1 MATNIIV
8 KKTHEISDELW
19 AQIVD
24 GFNESFGLHATI
36 NGVKNG
42 WYVANPWGYAY
53 HAMAMDEND
62 ELMAY
67 NVFTPAQY
75 ENGLTV
81 VVSGS
86 TFVRKKFRKNVM
98 LFASLIKALR
108 KRCLADGFDIEV
120 GVPNHNSLDYH
131 CKLNKVKM
139 VKDLPYF
146 VLPIVLSKTVGIKLP
161 RLIDAIWS
169 LLVRCHLAANVL
181 WSCLFNGAEKDR
193 KYAIATNDEFY
204 RTRFQKNEYTSVV
217 KGCYR
222 FVYRMY
228 SEDGKRV
235 AYLMDFREEDKKS
248 YKALVTASRYI
259 RSHEQVDAILYVG
272 FMHFKQCFMVK
283 LPEKMAPKRLPLTC
297 YVLNK
302 ENEQL
307 YYDITDPD
315 KWNFSLMSFDVR

>member
-1 MATNIIV
+1 MAANIIV

-19 AQIVD
+19 TQIVD

-36 NGVKNG
+36 SGVKHG
-42 WYVANPWGYAY
+42 WYVSNPWGYAY
-53 HAMAMDEND
+53 HAMAMDENG

-75 ENGLTV
+75 ENGLKV
-81 VVSGS
+81 VISGS

-108 KRCLADGFDIEV
+108 KQCIADGFDIEV

-146 VLPIVLSKTVGIKLP
+146 VLPIVLSKTTGKKLP
-161 RLIDAIWS
+161 GFMDVIWS
-169 LLVRCHLAANVL
+169 LLVRCHLAANVM
-181 WSCLFNGAEKDR
+181 WSHLFNGAEKDR
-193 KYAIATNDEFY
+193 KYAVATNDEFY
-204 RTRFQKNEYTSVV
+204 RTRFQSAEYTSVV
-217 KGCYR
+217 SGGYR
-222 FVYRMY
+222 YVYRMY
-228 SEDGKRV
+228 NEDGKRV
-235 AYLMDFREEDKKS
+235 AYLMDFREGDKKS
-248 YKALVTASRYI
+248 YKALVAASRYI
-259 RSHEQVDAILYVG
+259 STHQQVDAILYVG
-272 FMHFKQCFMVK
+272 FMHFKQCLMVK

-297 YVLNK
+297 YVLNQDK
-302 ENEQL
+302 EHLFN
-307 YYDITDPD
+307 DITDPD